1 MERKIGEIFKF
12 HDTFLQV
19 WEAKESDG
27 CNGCFFEEYYPLCL
41 PHICTAQER
50 EDGKNVQFKEII
62 KTMTT
67 EETKVAV
74 KVMEAYANGKKIQY
88 LNGIDGWVDT
98 SRPVFNW
105 AKYCYRV
112 KPEPKCRPFKSQEE
126 CWQEM
131 HKHPD
136 FGWVKYKD
144 SKSMYHIR
152 VIGHGY
158 ILIDGADLSFFEA
171 FDKCEFFDGTPF
183 GIMEE

>member
-1 MERKIGEIFKF
+1 MTRE
-12 HDTFLQV
+12 
-19 WEAKESDG
+19 EAKELLPIIQAFAEGKVIQCKNCITNEWRDFDAPAF
-27 CNGCFFEEYYPLCL
+27 NGL
-41 PHICTAQER
+41 P
-50 EDGKNVQFKEII
+50 DN
-62 KTMTT
+62 
-67 EETKVAV
+67 
-74 KVMEAYANGKKIQY
+74 
-88 LNGIDGWVDT
+88 
-98 SRPVFNW
+98 
-105 AKYCYRV
+105 YRI
-112 KPEPKCRPFKSQEE
+112 KPEPKYRLFKSQEE

-183 GIMEE
+183 GIKEE

>member
-1 MERKIGEIFKF
+1 ML
-12 HDTFLQV
+12 T
-19 WEAKESDG
+19 
-27 CNGCFFEEYYPLCL
+27 
-41 PHICTAQER
+41 R
-50 EDGKNVQFKEII
+50 EVIKDFQSIVQAWVEGK
-62 KTMTT
+62 T
-67 EETKVAV
+67 
-74 KVMEAYANGKKIQY
+74 IQY
-88 LNGIDGWVDT
+88 NFDEGWRDANIEHMLGDI
-98 SRPVFNW
+98 S
-105 AKYCYRV
+105 KYRI
-112 KPEPKCRPFKSQEE
+112 KPEPKYRPFKSQEE